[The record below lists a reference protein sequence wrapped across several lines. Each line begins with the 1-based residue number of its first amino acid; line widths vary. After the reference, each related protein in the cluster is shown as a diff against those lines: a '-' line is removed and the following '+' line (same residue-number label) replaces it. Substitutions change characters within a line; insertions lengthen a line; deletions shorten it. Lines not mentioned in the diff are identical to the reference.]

1 MAIMGKRFKS
11 KIIYL
16 LIPLIIFLAGYRIIS
31 LWNRFLPDFDV
42 FYYAAQETLYYHN
55 PYQSQKLFTA
65 FNYPVTTILL
75 YLPLLLFPYTQAQ
88 NIFLI
93 ITMLFIPLIILLS
106 LHILKKYRLT
116 YFLFFYFLSLL
127 FFPINFTLGMGQ
139 SNIIGLFFIMM
150 SYYFLSQSKNI
161 ISGIF
166 LGLGIII
173 KPILIFLLLFFV
185 LRKKWCILL
194 FGIFIYAYVFLISG
208 IIFGFDLHIYYF
220 THVIPDLF
228 QLSGREVYYNQG
240 LTGFISRLTDSL
252 ALRRIIPALISTIIV
267 TSITYQYWIKKYRH
281 ELFLAL
287 LLTTL
292 VIIDTLSWQH
302 HFVFLMF
309 PFIAAFFE
317 IGKIRRKNVFYFLL
331 ACAYILVSR
340 TIKNP
345 QMFKIFPSS
354 LILSHTFYGTCI
366 LFSILLYCVFK
377 RNYEIR

>member
-1 MAIMGKRFKS
+1 MDVSLREIFYQLYCKIRIFRWNTRFVICCMHEFSFIFSTGKIMAIMGKRFKS

-65 FNYPVTTILL
+65 FNY
-75 YLPLLLFPYTQAQ
+75 
-88 NIFLI
+88 
-93 ITMLFIPLIILLS
+93 
-106 LHILKKYRLT
+106 
-116 YFLFFYFLSLL
+116 
-127 FFPINFTLGMGQ
+127 TLGMGQ

-194 FGIFIYAYVFLISG
+194 FGIFIYAYFFLISG

-252 ALRRIIPALISTIIV
+252 ALRRIIPALISIIIV

-281 ELFLAL
+281 ELFFAL
-287 LLTTL
+287 LFTTL

-302 HFVFLMF
+302 H
-309 PFIAAFFE
+309 
-317 IGKIRRKNVFYFLL
+317 
-331 ACAYILVSR
+331 
-340 TIKNP
+340 
-345 QMFKIFPSS
+345 
-354 LILSHTFYGTCI
+354 
-366 LFSILLYCVFK
+366 
-377 RNYEIR
+377 

>member
-1 MAIMGKRFKS
+1 MDVSLREIFYQLYCKIRIFRWNTRFVICCMHEFSFIFSTGKIMAIMGKRFKS

-150 SYYFLSQSKNI
+150 SYYFLSQS
-161 ISGIF
+161 
-166 LGLGIII
+166 
-173 KPILIFLLLFFV
+173 
-185 LRKKWCILL
+185 
-194 FGIFIYAYVFLISG
+194 
-208 IIFGFDLHIYYF
+208 
-220 THVIPDLF
+220 
-228 QLSGREVYYNQG
+228 
-240 LTGFISRLTDSL
+240 
-252 ALRRIIPALISTIIV
+252 
-267 TSITYQYWIKKYRH
+267 
-281 ELFLAL
+281 
-287 LLTTL
+287 
-292 VIIDTLSWQH
+292 
-302 HFVFLMF
+302 
-309 PFIAAFFE
+309 
-317 IGKIRRKNVFYFLL
+317 
-331 ACAYILVSR
+331 
-340 TIKNP
+340 
-345 QMFKIFPSS
+345 
-354 LILSHTFYGTCI
+354 
-366 LFSILLYCVFK
+366 
-377 RNYEIR
+377 